1 MHAAAAAGIVAP
13 IGTPALSL
21 VRSPTRAHRARS
33 ALLNLHVDKPLIN
46 NCTMGFDTQPVRACA
61 LITRVRAMRAASAYS
76 EEEYCVC
83 LALA

>member
-1 MHAAAAAGIVAP
+1 MHAACIAAP
-13 IGTPALSL
+13 ISTAASPP

-33 ALLNLHVDKPLIN
+33 ALLNLHIDKPLIN
-46 NCTMGFDTQPVRACA
+46 NCTVVFDALPVRACA
-61 LITRVRAMRAASAYS
+61 LIARVRAMRAASAYG